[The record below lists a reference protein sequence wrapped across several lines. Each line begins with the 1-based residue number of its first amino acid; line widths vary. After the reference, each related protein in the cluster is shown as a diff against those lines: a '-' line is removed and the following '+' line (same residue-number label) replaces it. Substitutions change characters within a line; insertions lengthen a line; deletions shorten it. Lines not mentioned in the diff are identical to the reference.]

1 MDKINRRSLGVLAA
15 GAATTMAGPWRQA
28 RAQGGGTI
36 KLGFTAALTGPFNEF
51 GEGIRRGAE
60 LAVTE
65 ANRQGGVLGRQVELA
80 EVLDDQLVPDRAV
93 QNMRRILDNKE
104 IVGLMCPSG
113 SGPTLAIVDMVQ
125 ADGRPIINPQAQTPS
140 IVYPNGP
147 DKPPRP
153 NVFSVSIS
161 NTVEAE
167 KLAIVLAGFSRVGI
181 VHESTGYGVTGA
193 ELVKQ
198 EILAKR
204 RDARVTVESY
214 NQRAQDMTAQLV
226 RVQRA
231 GAEALLVI
239 GLGAD
244 FAVIRRNMSRL
255 NINPALFGT
264 VGAVTVPYLEGAGDL
279 VVGTKAAS
287 YIVLGRRPMPPATQ
301 KFVDLYRAKYG
312 TDRWYGPDAANP
324 LISLAN
330 TVACGYDCIGLMM
343 DAIRRA
349 GSTDKA
355 AVTRALDTTTGYAGA
370 SIASI
375 SFTPQQHTALR
386 AEDLGMYE
394 MLKRDDRV
402 VLELKE

>member
-1 MDKINRRSLGVLAA
+1 MTSITRRGLGALSVAATSLAA
-15 GAATTMAGPWRQA
+15 PWRLA
-28 RAQGGGTI
+28 RAQGTGTI

-60 LAVTE
+60 LAVGE
-65 ANRQGGVLGRQVELA
+65 ANRQGGILGRQVELA

-93 QNMRRILDNKE
+93 QNMRRILDNQE

-113 SGPTLAIVDMVQ
+113 SGPSLAIVDMVV

-140 IVYPNGP
+140 IVYPDGA

-153 NVFSVSIS
+153 NVFSVAIS

-167 KLAIVLAGFSRVGI
+167 KLAIVLAGFRRIGI

-198 EILAKR
+198 AVLAQR
-204 RDARVTVESY
+204 RDARITMESY

-231 GAEALLVI
+231 GAEAMLVI

-255 NINPALFGT
+255 NINLALFGT
-264 VGAVTVPYLEGAGDL
+264 AGAVTVPYLAGAGDL

-287 YIVLGRRPMPPATQ
+287 YIVLGRRPMPAATQ
-301 KFVDLYRAKYG
+301 KFVDLYRAAYG

-330 TVACGYDCIGLMM
+330 TVGSGYDCIGLMM

-349 GSTDKA
+349 GSTEKGA
-355 AVTRALDTTTGYAGA
+355 IIGALNATKDYPGA
-370 SIASI
+370 SVASI

-386 AEDLGMYE
+386 AEDLGIYQ

-402 VLELKE
+402 VLELME

>member
-1 MDKINRRSLGVLAA
+1 VLATP
-15 GAATTMAGPWRQA
+15 GLL
-28 RAQGGGTI
+28 RAQTGPI

-60 LAVTE
+60 IAVE
-65 ANRQGGVLGRQVELA
+65 ECNKAGGVRGRMVELA

-93 QNMRRILDNKE
+93 QNLRRILDNKE
-104 IVGLMCPSG
+104 IVGLMAPSG

-140 IVYPNGP
+140 IVYPNGL

-153 NVFSVSIS
+153 NVFSISIS

-167 KLAIVLAGFSRVGI
+167 KLGSALANFNRIGI

-193 ELVKQ
+193 ELVRKD
-198 EILAKR
+198 ILARKSG
-204 RDARVTVESY
+204 ARITVESY

-231 GAEALLVI
+231 GAEAMLVI

-255 NINPALFGT
+255 NMNPALFGAA
-264 VGAVTVPYLEGAGDL
+264 GAVTVPYIEGAGDL
-279 VVGTKAAS
+279 VVGTRAVSHAAF
-287 YIVLGRRPMPPATQ
+287 GRRPMHPAAQ
-301 KFVDLYRAKYG
+301 KFVDLYRAKHG

-324 LISLAN
+324 LVSMAG
-330 TVACGYDCIGLMM
+330 TVGSGYDCINLLL
-343 DAIRRA
+343 DAIRRS
-349 GSTDKA
+349 GSITPTDMI
-355 AVTRALDTTTGYAGA
+355 RALEETKDFAGA
-370 SIASI
+370 TIPAI
-375 SFTPQQHTALR
+375 TFTPQQHVALKVQ
-386 AEDLGMYE
+386 DLGTYE

-402 VLELKE
+402 VLELRD